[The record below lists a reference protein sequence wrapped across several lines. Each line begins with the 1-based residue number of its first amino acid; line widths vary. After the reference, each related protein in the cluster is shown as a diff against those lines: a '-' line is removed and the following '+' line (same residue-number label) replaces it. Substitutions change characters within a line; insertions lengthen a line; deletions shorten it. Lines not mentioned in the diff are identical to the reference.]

1 MKSQLKAPILA
12 SATSE
17 PWSSAGTCGG
27 LLCLEAGGGDG
38 GPGDAAVAEL
48 SPDTDGVL
56 LVCQVNPLVVVE
68 GLDVAAGPSE
78 VLTSE
83 NLFIT
88 STTLP
93 TLAGS
98 LLITY
103 YYSDM

>member
-1 MKSQLKAPILA
+1 MARLP
-12 SATSE
+12 
-17 PWSSAGTCGG
+17 
-27 LLCLEAGGGDG
+27 GGGDR
-38 GPGDAAVAEL
+38 GPGDGTVAHL
-48 SPDTDGVL
+48 LPDAGGVL
-56 LVCQVNPLVVVE
+56 LVSQVDALVVVE

-93 TLAGS
+93 TLAAS